1 MPFIHSFIECQLNA
15 ALRQHGGPVVPVFMK
30 CTVEWVKSKVKSGVR
45 EVWHHVF
52 SALFFDV
59 LSLGHEARHEL
70 DAQGEFSEPT
80 LRIR

>member
-1 MPFIHSFIECQLNA
+1 MPFTHSFNSFIEYQLKA
-15 ALRQHGGPVVPVFMK
+15 VLRQHGGPDVPAFMK
-30 CTVEWVKSKVKSGVR
+30 RTCSWVKGKVKSGVR

-70 DAQGEFSEPT
+70 SA
-80 LRIR
+80 